1 MRLGSEE
8 NSTMGVNFLII
19 TYAIVWLGLMAYLGW
34 ITLRMRGVR
43 ADVESARELLRE
55 RQREHTES

>member
-1 MRLGSEE
+1 
-8 NSTMGVNFLII
+8 MGTNFLII

-43 ADVESARELLRE
+43 ADVESARELLDE
-55 RQREHTES
+55 RQRKGVQS

>member
-1 MRLGSEE
+1 
-8 NSTMGVNFLII
+8 MGTNFLII

-43 ADVESARELLRE
+43 ADVESARELLNE
-55 RQREHTES
+55 RRGENAES

>member
-1 MRLGSEE
+1 
-8 NSTMGVNFLII
+8 MGVNFLII

-43 ADVESARELLRE
+43 ADVEATRELLRE
-55 RQREHTES
+55 PGSERAEQ

>member
-1 MRLGSEE
+1 M
-8 NSTMGVNFLII
+8 NSTFLVI

-43 ADVESARELLRE
+43 AEVESARELLESQRRE
-55 RQREHTES
+55 RAQQ

>member
-1 MRLGSEE
+1 
-8 NSTMGVNFLII
+8 MGVNFLII

-43 ADVESARELLRE
+43 ADGESARERRLE